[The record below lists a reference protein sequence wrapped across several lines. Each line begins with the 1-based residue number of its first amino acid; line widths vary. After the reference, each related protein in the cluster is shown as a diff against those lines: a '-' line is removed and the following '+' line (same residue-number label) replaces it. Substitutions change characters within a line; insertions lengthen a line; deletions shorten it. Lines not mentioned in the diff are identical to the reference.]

1 MQMTATTRARLP
13 QLRIDLLEIPLV
25 DQHLARLAA
34 GARRNKSFGFHHV
47 HEPRGAA
54 EADAKL
60 ALQIRDGHL
69 PAADDDA
76 RGLVVEIVLLE
87 LEGAGSG
94 LLFLRGD
101 RVVEDRLTLL
111 AQKAREPGALLLRDV
126 RPVQAD
132 APR

>member
-1 MQMTATTRARLP
+1 MPMSATTRARLA
-13 QLRIDLLEIPLV
+13 QLRIYLLEIPFI

-76 RGLVVEIVLLE
+76 RGLVVEVVLLE
-87 LEGAGSG
+87 LETGGSG
-94 LLFLRGD
+94 FL
-101 RVVEDRLTLL
+101 V
-111 AQKAREPGALLLRDV
+111 LR
-126 RPVQAD
+126 
-132 APR
+132 